1 MVPIFQAGEQE
12 NNMKRDSGFGELVHE
27 FIGTAVLILLG
38 DGVVANVLFGTRLGS
53 GYLDFSASSWIIIV
67 WGWGMAVAVAV
78 YVAGGLTGAHI
89 NPAVTLAAVVRR
101 GMPLGKAIG
110 WMIAQVAGGFF
121 GAFLVWVL
129 YRGEFFANGYT
140 NVFYTAPMPNIGP
153 INAVCSE
160 LIGTTMLLFGIY
172 GIVDSKNLA
181 PGNNMIPLVIG
192 LLVFSIG
199 LSLGMPTGY
208 AINPARDFGPR
219 LFANLLPGGAADAWS
234 VPGGWSAMGFNA
246 PYFWVPIVAPLI
258 GGPLGAWL
266 YDIGIAP
273 FLKGGE

>member
-1 MVPIFQAGEQE
+1 MNRNSA
-12 NNMKRDSGFGELVHE
+12 FGELVHE

-53 GYLDFSASSWIIIV
+53 GYLDFNATGWIIIV

-110 WMIAQVAGGFF
+110 WMIAQVAGAFF
-121 GAFLVWVL
+121 GAFLVWVA
-129 YRGEFFANGYT
+129 YSGQFAGNGYT
-140 NVFYTAPMPNIGP
+140 NVFYTGP
-153 INAVCSE
+153 ANADVGIVNAVLSE
-160 LIGTTMLLFGIY
+160 VIGTAMLLFGIY

-181 PGNNMIPLVIG
+181 PQSNMIPLVIG

-199 LSLGMPTGY
+199 LSLGMSTGY
-208 AINPARDFGPR
+208 AINPARGGGCLGDHPR
-219 LFANLLPGGAADAWS
+219 LGSALL
-234 VPGGWSAMGFNA
+234 
-246 PYFWVPIVAPLI
+246 
-258 GGPLGAWL
+258 LGAYHRPAGRRPAGRLALRHRHRSLPQGWRVASFQHSC
-266 YDIGIAP
+266 G
-273 FLKGGE
+273 

>member
-1 MVPIFQAGEQE
+1 MNRNSA
-12 NNMKRDSGFGELVHE
+12 FGELVHE

-53 GYLDFSASSWIIIV
+53 GYLDFNATGWIIIV
-67 WGWGMAVAVAV
+67 WGWGMAVAIAV

-110 WMIAQVAGGFF
+110 WMIAQVAGAFF
-121 GAFLVWVL
+121 GAFLVWVA
-129 YRGEFFANGYT
+129 YSGQFAGNGYT
-140 NVFYTAPMPNIGP
+140 NVFYTGP
-153 INAVCSE
+153 ANADVGVVNAVLSE
-160 LIGTTMLLFGIY
+160 LIGTAMLLFGIY

-181 PGNNMIPLVIG
+181 PQSNMIPFMIG

-199 LSLGMPTGY
+199 LSLGMSTGY

-219 LFANLLPGGAADAWS
+219 LFANLLPGGAADAWAII
-234 VPGGWSAMGFNA
+234 PGWGL
-246 PYFWVPIVAPLI
+246 PYFWVPIVAPLV

-273 FLKGGE
+273 FLPKGEGEPIEGAAE

>member
-1 MVPIFQAGEQE
+1 M
-12 NNMKRDSGFGELVHE
+12 NRDSAFGELVHE

-38 DGVVANVLFGTRLGS
+38 DGVVANVLFGTRLGA
-53 GYLDFSASSWIIIV
+53 GYLDFNASGWIIIV

-140 NVFYTAPMPNIGP
+140 NVFYTAPMPNIGV
-153 INAVCSE
+153 INAVLSE
-160 LIGTTMLLFGIY
+160 VIGTAMLLMGIY

-181 PGNNMIPLVIG
+181 PQSNMIPLVIG

-234 VPGGWSAMGFNA
+234 VPGYWSTLGFNA
-246 PYFWVPIVAPLI
+246 PYFWVPIVAPLV

-273 FLKGGE
+273 FLSRGEGEPLEGAEE

>member
-1 MVPIFQAGEQE
+1 M
-12 NNMKRDSGFGELVHE
+12 NRDNAFGELVHE

-38 DGVVANVLFGTRLGS
+38 DGVVANVLFGTRLGA
-53 GYLDFSASSWIIIV
+53 GYLSFDASGWIIIT

-101 GMPLGKAIG
+101 GMSFGKAIG
-110 WMIAQVAGGFF
+110 WMIAQVAGAFV
-121 GAFLVWVL
+121 GAALVWVL
-129 YRGEFFANGYT
+129 YQGEFAANGYT
-140 NVFYTAPMPNIGP
+140 NVFYTGPMPNIGV
-153 INAVCSE
+153 INAVLSE
-160 LIGTTMLLFGIY
+160 VIGTAMLLMGIY
-172 GIVDSKNLA
+172 GIVDGKNLA
-181 PGNNMIPLVIG
+181 PGSNMIPFMVGILV
-192 LLVFSIG
+192 LAIG

-219 LFANLLPGGAADAWS
+219 LFANLLPGGPADAWAT
-234 VPGGWSAMGFNA
+234 PGGWAV
-246 PYFWVPIVAPLI
+246 PYFWVPIVGPLI